1 MFNLALLIIN
11 STKLTISL
19 EKLKL
24 SPALLAFDMTNLFL
38 IYKNFQECMSEA
50 QATLIWAWIVAVFC
64 IGGMIGGSCVGL
76 IASGVGR

>member
-1 MFNLALLIIN
+1 MAVLYSFFGVHLFNLFCFFIN
-11 STKLTISL
+11 GIVT
-19 EKLKL
+19 
-24 SPALLAFDMTNLFL
+24 
-38 IYKNFQECMSEA
+38 YFQGCMSET

>member
-1 MFNLALLIIN
+1 MYQQ
-11 STKLTISL
+11 
-19 EKLKL
+19 
-24 SPALLAFDMTNLFL
+24 D
-38 IYKNFQECMSEA
+38 CMSEA